1 MFMDPFT
8 SFEEVDMMVLAQQ
21 AQSRAENEADDL
33 SLTRGDYLIMANAT
47 PAKKVLK
54 KKDPESSAAAKP
66 ATTPKSAAK
75 PASAAAAKPA
85 AKKEGRATPEGYVG
99 LNELATEFKTST
111 AVIRRKLRNSDL
123 EKPEGHSWQFKD
135 GSKDLA
141 AVRKLLTVKEAA
153 AK

>member
-8 SFEEVDMMVLAQQ
+8 SFEEVDMMILAQQ
-21 AQSRAENEADDL
+21 AQSRAETEADDL
-33 SLTRGDYLIMANAT
+33 SLTRGDHLIMASAT

-54 KKDPESSAAAKP
+54 KKDP
-66 ATTPKSAAK
+66 ATP
-75 PASAAAAKPA
+75 AAAAKPVAANKAPAPKPAKAA

-99 LNELATEFKTST
+99 LNELAKEFDTST

-141 AVRKLLTVKEAA
+141 AVRKLLTVKPAKEAA